1 MGKVNKLNRIL
12 STFKKEMMQKNLLS
26 VKKLRPVNGRKSY
39 SPAGLQNSNGFRK
52 NASGPVFY
60 SPYSFPYSQYIINK

>member
-1 MGKVNKLNRIL
+1 
-12 STFKKEMMQKNLLS
+12 MMQKNLLS

-52 NASGPVFY
+52 NTSGPVFY